1 MINLEGRLPV
11 EGLDDLYVA
20 CIRRANLDASGGLA
34 VSTIE
39 AKASSIKRTVHECE
53 LIPKSPFIPL
63 RGPMP
68 MGDSVG
74 MGMAVEMLMHSAVA
88 EPRLKDQKFIQFD
101 TMRKLR
107 STFTSAW
114 ESSP

>member
-1 MINLEGRLPV
+1 MREL
-11 EGLDDLYVA
+11 LDDKSGRPLTRGR
-20 CIRRANLDASGGLA
+20 IGRANLDASGGLA
-34 VSTIE
+34 VSTIK
-39 AKASSIKRTVHECE
+39 AKASLIKHTVHECE
-53 LIPKSPFIPL
+53 LIRKSPFIPL

-68 MGDSVG
+68 MGDSVC
-74 MGMAVEMLMHSAVA
+74 MGMAVEMLLHSAVLA